1 MLMML
6 NLLFAVTLLLALL
19 FLNSTEKYRNNFV
32 KAWYN
37 YILNL
42 LFKYIQI

>member
-19 FLNSTEKYRNNFV
+19 FLNSTEKHRNNFV

-42 LFKYIQI
+42 IFKYIQI

>member
-1 MLMML
+1 MLML
-6 NLLFAVTLLLALL
+6 INLLFAVALLLTLL
-19 FLNSTEKYRNNFV
+19 FLNFTEKYTNNFV